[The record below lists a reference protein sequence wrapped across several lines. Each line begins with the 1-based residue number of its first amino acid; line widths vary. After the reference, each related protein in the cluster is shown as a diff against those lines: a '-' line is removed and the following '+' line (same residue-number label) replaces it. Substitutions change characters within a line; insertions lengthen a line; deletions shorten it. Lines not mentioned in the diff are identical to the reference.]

1 MCNYFRPAADSIG
14 AMARERAN
22 GARWGLEVR
31 RVRNGRG
38 LVAERAFRAGD
49 PVMPLLGRVVT
60 SRTVWRWW
68 DQAPR
73 RAANCFR
80 LAGDRYL
87 DPSGE
92 LGAFAN
98 HGCRPNAIVVARG
111 DRLAFRAIRL
121 IRPGDEVLHDYA
133 TLLGADDLWTMR
145 CRCGWRGCRGRVERF
160 DRLPDRV
167 RRHYEAL
174 GAIPPYI
181 LRTAGGSPQSR
192 R

>member
-1 MCNYFRPAADSIG
+1 
-14 AMARERAN
+14 MAPEPTDCAL
-22 GARWGLEVR
+22 GGLEVR

-38 LVAERAFRAGD
+38 LVAGRTFCVGQR
-49 PVMPLLGRVVT
+49 VMPVLGRVVT
-60 SRTVWRWW
+60 ARTVWRWW
-68 DQAPR
+68 DGEPR

-98 HGCRPNAIVVARG
+98 HGCRPNVIVVSRG

-121 IRPGDEVLHDYA
+121 IRPGEEVLHDYA
-133 TLLGADDLWTMR
+133 TLLGADDVWTMQ

-160 DRLPDRV
+160 DRLPQHV
-167 RRHYEAL
+167 RRDYEAL
-174 GAIPPYI
+174 GAIPAYI
-181 LRTAGGSPQSR
+181 LRTAGGSPRSR